1 MLVPVRLN
9 FKKTIY
15 FIVLKTNPLFENRS
29 KLFTLT
35 IFAVIGILAIPVILP
50 HIFHKFQ
57 VFHILLHLSGI
68 SLAAFL
74 SIVSAIAYA
83 RVRTRRLLFTMLA
96 FSIFVAS
103 ETLSLVDAAWQYTY
117 YLGVFSAGEIG
128 HFLSLC
134 TLGMFAI
141 SVFRRD

>member
-1 MLVPVRLN
+1 
-9 FKKTIY
+9 
-15 FIVLKTNPLFENRS
+15 VLRTNPLLENRS

-35 IFAVIGILAIPVILP
+35 IFAVIGILAIPVISP

-68 SLAAFL
+68 GLAAFL

-83 RVRTRRLLFTMLA
+83 RVKTRRLLFTMLA
-96 FSIFVAS
+96 FSIFAAS
-103 ETLSLVDAAWQYTY
+103 ETLSLVNAAWQYTY
-117 YLGVFSAGEIG
+117 YLGVFSAEEIG

>member
-1 MLVPVRLN
+1 MKSIRFAANRNSPFDNINELIILHSRLYHIILDNNTCSMLVPVRLN

-57 VFHILLHLSGI
+57 ILDPYLFNKTVNSIDYDFSVIEGKSDVIFHKSGKTGNDG
-68 SLAAFL
+68 S
-74 SIVSAIAYA
+74 V
-83 RVRTRRLLFTMLA
+83 TT
-96 FSIFVAS
+96 
-103 ETLSLVDAAWQYTY
+103 
-117 YLGVFSAGEIG
+117 
-128 HFLSLC
+128 
-134 TLGMFAI
+134 I
-141 SVFRRD
+141 SVP